1 MCGGHFYTIIYLV
14 FNDFINTNINVWYLF
29 IKYQV
34 GSGEVTIKNCPMDYM
49 VGFYFGKPL
58 QGSKFCKFGATI
70 MNMPEDTTNC
80 EIEYI
85 YLKMRN

>member
-1 MCGGHFYTIIYLV
+1 
-14 FNDFINTNINVWYLF
+14 
-29 IKYQV
+29 
-34 GSGEVTIKNCPMDYM
+34 MDYM

-70 MNMPEDTTNC
+70 MNMPEDTTNY

-85 YLKMRN
+85 YLKMRNWHMSINITNAIPQ

>member
-1 MCGGHFYTIIYLV
+1 
-14 FNDFINTNINVWYLF
+14 
-29 IKYQV
+29 
-34 GSGEVTIKNCPMDYM
+34 MDYM

>member
-1 MCGGHFYTIIYLV
+1 
-14 FNDFINTNINVWYLF
+14 
-29 IKYQV
+29 
-34 GSGEVTIKNCPMDYM
+34 M

-58 QGSKFCKFGATI
+58 QGSKFCKFRSTI
-70 MNMPEDTTNC
+70 MNMPEDTTNY